1 MASVSN
7 EGGGISGRLG
17 VLTLLLR
24 FGKIKATFLLFD
36 TTVGS
41 FSTRIS
47 LEDNSGVSEYIGG
60 GGTTEIESSSG
71 TVAREASVFDHRA
84 GFWNSALCPV
94 SLPIVCV

>member
-7 EGGGISGRLG
+7 EGGGISGLLG

-24 FGKIKATFLLFD
+24 SGKTKAEFLLFD

-41 FSTRIS
+41 FSSRIS
-47 LEDNSGVSEYIGG
+47 LEDDSRVSEYIGG

-71 TVAREASVFDHRA
+71 TVARAVSVFDHRA
-84 GFWNSALCPV
+84 GFWNSALFPV
-94 SLPIVCV
+94 SFSVVCV